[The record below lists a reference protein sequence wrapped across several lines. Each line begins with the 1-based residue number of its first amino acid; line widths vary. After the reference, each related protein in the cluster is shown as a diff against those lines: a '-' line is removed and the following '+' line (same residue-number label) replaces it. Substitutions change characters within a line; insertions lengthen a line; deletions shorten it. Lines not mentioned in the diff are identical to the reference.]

1 MTNSVIRPTAAP
13 HFCHGR
19 HRGRGHCQHRPGPDL
34 HLVLHWGYPGRSLG
48 HGAGQLLSFA
58 ESLLPAAAQ
67 DLPSSVVVVSLVCN
81 IMLFRYGS
89 LSVYGPDIPISVIS
103 IETKVYTIVIN
114 LVVGV
119 VLGGQ
124 PILGYNYGAARYDRV
139 RGTYRLILAVTLVVG
154 VAATLLFQ
162 FWPQGVV
169 GIFGQGDPLYWEF
182 AIQTFRI
189 FLALITFTCF
199 VKMSSIFFQAVGKPV
214 KATASSL
221 IRDLVCFVPLAIV
234 LPRFFGLQGILY
246 AAPAAD
252 LISMIVAVLLTNCRC
267 CNRSAYRRSRCSLLD
282 VGIRNSWYANF
293 FHSAPGRGASPAQ
306 P

>member
-1 MTNSVIRPTAAP
+1 M
-13 HFCHGR
+13 
-19 HRGRGHCQHRPGPDL
+19 
-34 HLVLHWGYPGRSLG
+34 
-48 HGAGQLLSFA
+48 
-58 ESLLPAAAQ
+58 
-67 DLPSSVVVVSLVCN
+67 
-81 IMLFRYGS
+81 
-89 LSVYGPDIPISVIS
+89 
-103 IETKVYTIVIN
+103 
-114 LVVGV
+114 

-169 GIFGQGDPLYWEF
+169 RIFGQGDPLYWEF

-252 LISMIVAVLLTNCRC
+252 LISMIVAVLLTR
-267 CNRSAYRRSRCSLLD
+267 
-282 VGIRNSWYANF
+282 NF
-293 FHSAPGRGASPAQ
+293 FHALRQEEAQ
-306 P
+306 RPPLNP